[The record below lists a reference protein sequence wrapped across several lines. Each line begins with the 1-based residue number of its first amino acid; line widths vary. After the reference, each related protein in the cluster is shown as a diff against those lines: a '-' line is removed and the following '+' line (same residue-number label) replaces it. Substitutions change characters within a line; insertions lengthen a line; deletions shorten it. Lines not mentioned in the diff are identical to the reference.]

1 MPFVYFLCIGIPIL
15 KIVLSHAHKWG
26 TFDFNF
32 SKNDFWPG
40 LGLPRPKAIVVIPQN
55 QPLPKHLRKKT
66 SKSAKHACHY
76 ATKERP
82 VKITMYLGL
91 AIIIKIKFTT
101 IFDRCAILN
110 VLNYLTKNFES

>member
-1 MPFVYFLCIGIPIL
+1 MSKICILLFI
-15 KIVLSHAHKWG
+15 H
-26 TFDFNF
+26 
-32 SKNDFWPG
+32 FWPG
-40 LGLPRPKAIVVIPQN
+40 LGLPRPKAIVVIPKN

-91 AIIIKIKFTT
+91 DIIINIKFTK

-110 VLNYLTKNFES
+110 VINYLTKNFES

>member
-1 MPFVYFLCIGIPIL
+1 MLLLNYLL
-15 KIVLSHAHKWG
+15 HHKIQIMLAE
-26 TFDFNF
+26 TPY
-32 SKNDFWPG
+32 WPG
-40 LGLPRPKAIVVIPQN
+40 LGLPRPKAIVVIPKN

-66 SKSAKHACHY
+66 SKSAQHACHY

-91 AIIIKIKFTT
+91 DIIIKIKFST

-110 VLNYLTKNFES
+110 LLNYLTKNFES